1 MQNSMQKV
9 GVRLNQKE
17 IAQNV
22 LKGNGGIAKTADFVA
37 AGIKKYDVAAL
48 CKEGFLERIRR
59 GVYQLPGS
67 DQITEELL
75 LRELLPQGIVC
86 VESALFH
93 YGYSDFAPR
102 AWSVAVPR
110 TASRSV
116 GKIEEFPIRAYYIQK
131 EYFPIGKTVESFN
144 GVKLPVYD
152 RERTICDCFKYRT
165 KLDNEIFNKALNA
178 YVADNRKKL
187 ANLSAYAKKMKL
199 YKKVMSV
206 MEVLLNG

>member
-1 MQNSMQKV
+1 MQKV
-9 GVRLNQKE
+9 GTHLNQKE

-37 AGIKKYDVAAL
+37 AGINKYDVAAL
-48 CKEGFLERIRR
+48 CKEGFLERVRH
-59 GVYQLPGS
+59 GVYQLPGN
-67 DQITEELL
+67 DQITEEQL

-110 TASRSV
+110 TASRTV
-116 GKIEEFPIRAYYIQK
+116 GNIVEFPLRAYYIQK
-131 EYFPIGKTVESFN
+131 EYYSIGKIIENFN
-144 GVKLPVYD
+144 GVMLPVYD
-152 RERTICDCFKYRT
+152 RESTVCDCFKYRT
-165 KLDNEIFNKALNA
+165 KLDNEIFNKAINA
-178 YVADNRKKL
+178 YVADQKKNL
-187 ANLSAYAKKMKL
+187 ANLSKYAKEMGV
-199 YKKVMSV
+199 YKKMMSV

>member
-1 MQNSMQKV
+1 MQKV
-9 GVRLNQKE
+9 GAHLNQKE

-37 AGIKKYDVAAL
+37 AGINKYDVAAL
-48 CKEGFLERIRR
+48 CKEGFLGRVRR
-59 GVYQLPGS
+59 GVYQSPGNN
-67 DQITEELL
+67 QITDEQL

-110 TASRSV
+110 TASRTV
-116 GKIEEFPIRAYYIQK
+116 GNIVEFPLRAYYIQK
-131 EYFPIGKTVESFN
+131 KQFPIGKTIENFN
-144 GVKLPVYD
+144 GVMLPVYD
-152 RERTICDCFKYRT
+152 RERTVCDCFKYRT
-165 KLDNEIFNKALNA
+165 KLDNEIFNKAINA
-178 YVADNRKKL
+178 YVADQKKNL
-187 ANLSAYAKKMKL
+187 ANLSKYAKDMGV
-199 YKKVMSV
+199 YKKMMSV